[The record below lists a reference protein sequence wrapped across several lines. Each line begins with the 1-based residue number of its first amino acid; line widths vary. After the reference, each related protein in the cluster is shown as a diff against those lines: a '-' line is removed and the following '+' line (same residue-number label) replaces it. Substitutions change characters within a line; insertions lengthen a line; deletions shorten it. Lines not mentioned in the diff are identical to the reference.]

1 VDTADDTEYGDR
13 DLEDVDPEPLDG
25 EAVERIA
32 AELEERLRT
41 QPKTD
46 KKARRVARALRLT
59 LAPRLQQYEQ
69 QLAHCGDRNSFSQ
82 TDPDATFMRLKEDHM
97 RNGQLQPAYNVHM
110 GTENPFI
117 IGYRVHQNRT
127 DAGCLLPHLER
138 LHTLVGRLPQT
149 LGADA
154 GYGSEENFA
163 YVEKQGRT
171 ALIKWNPYRLEGTRK
186 WPRQVKRAENWTYDD
201 TRDEWIC
208 AAGRRLTFQGLKPAR
223 SDNGY
228 RATLRVYQAH
238 DCPTCPLKAECTT
251 AEYRRIQIS
260 PLLRR
265 YQQDVR
271 ERLKVPEV
279 MAIVKRRGVEGESV
293 WGHINEDRQFRRCP
307 SRGLA
312 KVQTEWGLLSVA
324 HNLLKQATL
333 ASEER
338 GSIEFHRRP
347 PKSPERMTIGTA
359 PSVSHAS
366 HRHAAAAKKGE
377 TYPRMVRT
385 QLHSARW
392 AGTPAIPGVAPAGRM
407 QRPAQ
412 SPR

>member
-1 VDTADDTEYGDR
+1 
-13 DLEDVDPEPLDG
+13 
-25 EAVERIA
+25 
-32 AELEERLRT
+32 
-41 QPKTD
+41 
-46 KKARRVARALRLT
+46 

-69 QLAHCGDRNSFSQ
+69 QFAHCGDRNSFSQ

-110 GTENPFI
+110 GTEKPFI